1 MAKKQTAGRDILGEF
16 APKFAELNDDVL
28 FGDIWAREEKLSPRD
43 RSMITVSAL
52 IAGGNFEQLTPHL
65 QKAKENGLTEEE
77 IAEIITHLSF
87 YAGWP
92 KAWSAF
98 HIAKG
103 IFKNEKKAG
112 QHMTSDQLSN
122 STIFP
127 IGEKIEA
134 NFTGDAYLQMIFTD
148 ETPLN
153 ASIGNVTFASG
164 ARNYWHSHKIGQV
177 LLVTGGEGW
186 YQEEGKP
193 AQLLKTGDVIN
204 IPPHVKHW
212 HGATKDS
219 WFVHLAITPGETD
232 WLEPVHDDLYYTL

>member
-1 MAKKQTAGRDILGEF
+1 MANKQTAGREQLGEF

-28 FGDIWAREEKLSPRD
+28 FGDIWAREEELSPRD

-52 IAGGNFEQLTPHL
+52 IAGGNVEQLTPHL
-65 QKAKENGLTEEE
+65 HKAKENGLTKEK

-98 HIAKG
+98 QIAKE
-103 IFKNEKKAG
+103 IFTHEKKEG
-112 QHMTSDQLSN
+112 QLMTFDQLSN

-127 IGEKIEA
+127 LGEKMEA
-134 NFTGDAYLQMIFTD
+134 NFIGD
-148 ETPLN
+148 N
-153 ASIGNVTFASG
+153 ASIGNVTFAPG

-177 LLVTGGEGW
+177 LLVTGGQGW

-193 AQLLKTGDVIN
+193 AQLLKAGDVLN

-212 HGATKDS
+212 HGTARRKT
-219 WFVHLAITPGETD
+219 VGLCT
-232 WLEPVHDDLYYTL
+232 